1 MKTFLMIIFVLY
13 LLIVFGRNFIQMIDA
28 KSNKQYVRKAF
39 STIISMT
46 MLFVFLK
53 LADYIVGW
61 YYECNAFV
69 YYLHF
74 RKCHYFND

>member
-28 KSNKQYVRKAF
+28 KNNKQYVRKAF

-53 LADYIVGW
+53 LADYIVG
-61 YYECNAFV
+61 
-69 YYLHF
+69 
-74 RKCHYFND
+74 

>member
-53 LADYIVGW
+53 LADYIVG
-61 YYECNAFV
+61 
-69 YYLHF
+69 
-74 RKCHYFND
+74 